1 MRRRGL
7 GPASASARGALAVLT
22 FLAAVASTPEARA
35 ADVAITDEART
46 HFAAGVALLQ
56 DPKAPRYE
64 EAYLEFRSAYAASP
78 SYKILGNL
86 GLCAMKIER
95 DKEAIDA
102 YEKYLAWAGDE
113 LAPAEREQIQRDLL
127 TLKAG
132 VVQVSVS
139 SSPPGAT
146 ITDVR
151 TPVQG
156 PDVRNTYGEAD
167 APFVLWLRRGH
178 HVITAKLAGYLDAQW
193 ELEASGATLHP
204 HVFEMVKPTVASPV
218 VHERPVPTSAYVSG
232 GATLALLLAGTIT
245 GIKALQDHSDYT
257 RLNDG
262 THVAEATSLHGDGQR
277 LDIVTDV
284 VFGTAIVAA
293 GLTAYFMLSRPTIER
308 PAPGTAFIAPKRL
321 LPSVVAHGGGAAFV
335 WDL

>member
-1 MRRRGL
+1 MRKRGL
-7 GPASASARGALAVLT
+7 GSVSARGALAALA
-22 FLAAVASTPEARA
+22 FLVSVASAPAARA

-86 GLCAMKIER
+86 ALCAMKIER

-113 LAPAEREQIQRDLL
+113 LAPPEREQIQRDLL

-139 SSPPGAT
+139 STPPGAA

-156 PDVRNTYGEAD
+156 PDVRNSYGDAEA
-167 APFVLWLRRGH
+167 PLVLWLRRGH
-178 HVITAKLAGYLDAQW
+178 HVITAKLAGYLDAEW
-193 ELEASGATLHP
+193 EFEASGATLPP
-204 HVFEMVKPTVASPV
+204 HVFEMIKPTVLTPV
-218 VHERPVPTSAYVSG
+218 VRERPLPTGAYVSG
-232 GATLALLLAGTIT
+232 GTTIGLVLIGAIT

-262 THVAEATSLHGDGQR
+262 THVAEATSLRGDGQR
-277 LDIVTDV
+277 LDVVTDV
-284 VFGTAIVAA
+284 VLGTAIVAA
-293 GLTAYFMLSRPTIER
+293 GLTAYFVLTRPTVER
-308 PAPGTAFIAPKRL
+308 AERVT
-321 LPSVVAHGGGAAFV
+321 PSVAAHGGGGAVV
-335 WDL
+335 WDF

>member
-1 MRRRGL
+1 M
-7 GPASASARGALAVLT
+7 GPRAFGSGSAKRALAALAVFISMT
-22 FLAAVASTPEARA
+22 SAPRARG

-113 LAPAEREQIQRDLL
+113 LPQADREQIQRDLL

-139 SSPPGAT
+139 SSPPGAA

-156 PDVRNTYGEAD
+156 PDVRNTYGDAEA
-167 APFVLWLRRGH
+167 PLVLWLRRGH
-178 HVITAKLAGYLDAQW
+178 HVITAKLPGYLDAQW
-193 ELEASGATLHP
+193 EFEASGTTLPP
-204 HVFEMVKPTVASPV
+204 HLFEMVKPTVALAPV
-218 VHERPVPTSAYVSG
+218 VRERPLPVAAYVSG
-232 GATLALLLAGTIT
+232 GTTIALVLAGTVL

-262 THVAEATSLHGDGQR
+262 THVAEATSLRGDGQR
-277 LDIVTDV
+277 FDIATDV
-284 VFGTAIVAA
+284 VLGTAIVAA
-293 GLTAYFMLSRPTIER
+293 GFTAYFVLTR
-308 PAPGTAFIAPKRL
+308 
-321 LPSVVAHGGGAAFV
+321 PSVERSPTARVPLPARFAPTVASHGGGAAV
-335 WDL
+335 TWDF